1 MEYGGV
7 KMNLVKERLEH
18 FINLRHR
25 LVGTINEMVQLESNC
40 YDETKQSID
49 YTCEIKEWM
58 INPGRM
64 LHGGIVATVIDMS
77 MGGCAYVYSD
87 AYYVPTISMN
97 VQYLSAMHVGE
108 TMYIHARVL
117 RIGKDVIQT
126 SADITNV
133 DGKICY
139 HATASYALK
148 RKDR

>member
-1 MEYGGV
+1 MS
-7 KMNLVKERLEH
+7 LVKERLTH
-18 FINLRHR
+18 FINLRHC
-25 LVGTINEMVQLESNC
+25 LVGTINEMVQLDASSYNEV
-40 YDETKQSID
+40 KQSID

-58 INPGRM
+58 INPGKM

-77 MGGCAYVYSD
+77 MGGCAYVFSD

-97 VQYLSAMHVGE
+97 VQYLTAMHVGE
-108 TMYIHARVL
+108 MMYIQARIL

-126 SADITNV
+126 SADITNK

-148 RKDR
+148 RKEK